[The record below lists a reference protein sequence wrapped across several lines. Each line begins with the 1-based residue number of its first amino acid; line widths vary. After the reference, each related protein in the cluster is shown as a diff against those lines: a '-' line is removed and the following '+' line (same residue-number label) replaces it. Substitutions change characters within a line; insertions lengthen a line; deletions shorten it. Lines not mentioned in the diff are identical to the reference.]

1 MYITDQGLSMYL
13 CCARHMS
20 HLSLPFPNVKTRERA
35 LSTVMQLQSTKDLVG
50 WENKKGNEVF

>member
-1 MYITDQGLSMYL
+1 MYL

-50 WENKKGNEVF
+50 WENKNENEVF